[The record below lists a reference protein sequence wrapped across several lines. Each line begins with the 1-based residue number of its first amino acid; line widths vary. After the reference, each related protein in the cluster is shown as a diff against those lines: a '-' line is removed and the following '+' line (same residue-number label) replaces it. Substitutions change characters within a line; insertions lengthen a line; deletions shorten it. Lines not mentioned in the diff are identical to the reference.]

1 MNAGTNFVDWV
12 VREAGVEPMEFERL
26 KLAAAFD
33 VYVSRLEV
41 ARLRGAQQPLATIAP
56 HGAGG
61 NSRACTRRMLAQLAY
76 TAAELRV
83 VHRLMAGSAS
93 GWPGLI
99 TLYAAGS
106 CMSAAQHEYV
116 RRQVKL
122 VNERSAPSAATVRG
136 PGASSAP

>member
-1 MNAGTNFVDWV
+1 MNAGTGFVDWV
-12 VREAGVEPMEFERL
+12 IREAGVDPRELERL

-41 ARLRGAQQPLATIAP
+41 ARLRGAERPLATIGSRA
-56 HGAGG
+56 AGG

-76 TAAELRV
+76 TSSELRV
-83 VHRLMAGSAS
+83 VHRLMAGSAG

-99 TLYAAGS
+99 TLYAANS
-106 CMSAAQHEYV
+106 PLSAAQHEYV

-122 VNERSAPSAATVRG
+122 VIQH
-136 PGASSAP
+136 

>member
-1 MNAGTNFVDWV
+1 MNADAPFADWV
-12 VREAGVEPMEFERL
+12 VHEAGVEPQEFDRL

-33 VYVSRLEV
+33 VFVSRLEV
-41 ARLRGAQQPLATIAP
+41 ARVRGAEQPLATISP

-61 NSRACTRRMLAQLAY
+61 NSRRCTRRMLAQLGY

-106 CMSAAQHEYV
+106 PLSATQHEYV

-122 VNERSAPSAATVRG
+122 VNGRSAPSAATARG
-136 PGASSAP
+136 PGAS